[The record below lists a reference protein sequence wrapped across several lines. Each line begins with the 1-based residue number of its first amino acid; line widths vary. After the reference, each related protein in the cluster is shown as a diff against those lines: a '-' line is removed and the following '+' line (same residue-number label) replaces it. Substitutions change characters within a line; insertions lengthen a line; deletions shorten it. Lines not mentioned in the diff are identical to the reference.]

1 VIMGLFQL
9 GALLLILLL
18 RKRMVTAATMGVG
31 KR

>member
-1 VIMGLFQL
+1 LAG
-9 GALLLILLL
+9 LLLILLL

>member
-1 VIMGLFQL
+1 LFQL
-9 GALLLILLL
+9 AGLLLILLM